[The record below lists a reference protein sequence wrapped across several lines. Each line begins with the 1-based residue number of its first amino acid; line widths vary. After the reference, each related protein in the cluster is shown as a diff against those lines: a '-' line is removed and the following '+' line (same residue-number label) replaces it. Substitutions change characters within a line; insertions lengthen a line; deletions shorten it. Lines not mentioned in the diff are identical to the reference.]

1 MQVTTTAQALFYT
14 APGVAELREVALA
27 PLAPGQVEVR
37 TLWSA
42 ISRGTERLVSAG
54 AVPPGEYTAMRA
66 PHQEGD
72 FPFPVKYGYAAVGVV
87 EAGPDALVGRHVFS
101 LYPHQSRF
109 RVPAAAVVV
118 LPDDVPA
125 ARAVLA
131 ANAETALNAIWDAE
145 PKPGE
150 RVLVLGAGLLGCLI
164 AALLSRIHRYVDI
177 TDKLAEPAAAVAD
190 FPVNYVSS
198 EALGSN
204 YDLVFHTTASAE
216 GLQTAID
223 VLAFEGRVIELSWF
237 GDRPVPLMLGGAFHS
252 RRLTIRS
259 SQVGHV
265 APARR
270 ATTTHRDRLTEA
282 LALLA
287 DARLDRLITG
297 EVAFKD
303 LAQEIPRLLAPD
315 APGIATRIR
324 YPYTGVH

>member
-1 MQVTTTAQALFYT
+1 MQVTETAQALFYT

-54 AVPPGEYTAMRA
+54 AVPPGQYTAMRA
-66 PHQEGD
+66 PHQQGD
-72 FPFPVKYGYAAVGVV
+72 FPFPVKYGYAAVGVAV
-87 EAGPDALVGRHVFS
+87 AGPDALVGRHVFS

-109 RVPAAAVVV
+109 RVPADAVVP
-118 LPDDVPA
+118 LPDDIPA

-131 ANAETALNAIWDAE
+131 ANAETALNAIWDAAPE
-145 PKPGE
+145 PGE

-164 AALLSRIHRYVDI
+164 AALLSRIHSRVDI
-177 TDKLAEPAAAVAD
+177 TDKLAEPAAIVAD
-190 FPVNYVSS
+190 FPVNIVSV
-198 EALGSN
+198 EALADD
-204 YDLVFHTTASAE
+204 YDLIFHTTASAA

-223 VLAFEGRVIELSWF
+223 ALAFEGRVIELSWF
-237 GDRPVPLMLGGAFHS
+237 GDRPVGLMLGGAFHS
-252 RRLTIRS
+252 RRLSIRA

-270 ATTTHRDRLTEA
+270 ATTSHRDRLAEA
-282 LALLA
+282 LALLD
-287 DARLDRLITG
+287 DARFDRLITG

-303 LAQEIPRLLAPD
+303 LAREIPRLLAPD

-324 YPYTGVH
+324 YA

>member
-1 MQVTTTAQALFYT
+1 MTETAQALFYT

-37 TLWSA
+37 TLYSA

-54 AVPPGEYTAMRA
+54 AVPPGEHARMRA
-66 PHQEGD
+66 PHQEGE
-72 FPFPVKYGYAAVGVV
+72 FPFPVKYGYAAVGVAV
-87 EAGPDALVGRHVFS
+87 AGPDALVGRHVFS
-101 LYPHQSRF
+101 LYPHQIRF
-109 RVPAAAVVV
+109 RVPADAVVV
-118 LPDDVPA
+118 LPGGVPA

-145 PKPGE
+145 LNSGE

-164 AALLSRIHRYVDI
+164 AAFLSRIHETVDI
-177 TDKLAEPAAAVAD
+177 TDKLAEPAARVTD

-198 EALGSN
+198 EALGAD
-204 YDLVFHTTASAE
+204 YDLVFHTTASAA
-216 GLQTAID
+216 GLQAAID
-223 VLAFEGRVIELSWF
+223 ALAFEGRVIELSWF

-265 APARR
+265 APSRR
-270 ATTTHRDRLTEA
+270 ETTSHRDRLAEA
-282 LALLA
+282 LALLT
-287 DARLDRLITG
+287 DPRLDRLITG
-297 EVAFKD
+297 EVAFAD
-303 LAQEIPRLLAPD
+303 LGREIPRLLAPD

-324 YPYTGVH
+324 YP

>member
-1 MQVTTTAQALFYT
+1 MQVATTAQALFYT
-14 APGVAELREVALA
+14 APGTAELREVALA
-27 PLAPGQVEVR
+27 PLAPGEVEVR
-37 TLWSA
+37 TLFSA

-87 EAGPDALVGRHVFS
+87 EAGPDALCGRHVFS

-109 RVPAAAVVV
+109 RVPADAVVP

-131 ANAETALNAIWDAE
+131 ANAETALNAIWDAQ
-145 PKPGE
+145 PQSGE

-164 AALLSRIHRYVDI
+164 AAFLSRIHEYVDI
-177 TDKLAEPAAAVAD
+177 TDKIAEPAARVSD
-190 FPVNYVSS
+190 FPVNCVSLK
-198 EALGSN
+198 ALADD
-204 YDLVFHTTASAE
+204 YDVVFHTTASAE
-216 GLQTAID
+216 GLQSAID
-223 VLAFEGRVIELSWF
+223 ALAFEGRVVELSWF
-237 GDRPVPLMLGGAFHS
+237 GARPVDLLLGGAFHA
-252 RRLTIRS
+252 RRLSIRS

-270 ATTTHRDRLTEA
+270 ATTTRRERLTEA

-287 DARLDRLITG
+287 DPRLDRLVTG
-297 EVAFKD
+297 EVAFAD
-303 LAQEIPRLLAPD
+303 LAAEIPRLLAPD

-324 YPYTGVH
+324 YP